1 MNTTGKGFGKRL
13 RKLRKAAGLT
23 QAALG
28 ASIGVSGVSINQ
40 YEAGVHEPREK
51 TAAKLMSFFEG
62 TKVTPPDQPVPK
74 KRGRPRKARPEV
86 HLGPKVKHRLTKR
99 DIEFE
104 EGRRFPRMDVTADG
118 RPKILDKRKRR
129 EEKAEAKD
137 RKADGAEIAKSPARH
152 GLVSGAWLDQQVESF
167 VHARGHVFQDGPV
180 RVVVMSRPD
189 VLALCKLMLEVGAV
203 RVE

>member
-28 ASIGVSGVSINQ
+28 EKVGVHPVSIAQ
-40 YEAGVHEPREK
+40 GETGVYKPSEK
-51 TAAKLMSFFEG
+51 SAAKLMAFFDG
-62 TKVTPPDQPVPK
+62 AKATPADPPVPK
-74 KRGRPRKARPEV
+74 KRGRPRKEKSEAQLDPKLAPPAAKVGRVKEETPAV
-86 HLGPKVKHRLTKR
+86 PGLGKT
-99 DIEFE
+99 
-104 EGRRFPRMDVTADG
+104 
-118 RPKILDKRKRR
+118 RKRGAVA
-129 EEKAEAKD
+129 EDEAEAEAKKSQD
-137 RKADGAEIAKSPARH
+137 QLGAERSPVRR
-152 GLVSGAWLDQQVESF
+152 GLVSGAWVDQQVESF
-167 VHARGHVFQDGPV
+167 VKARGHIFQDGPV

>member
-28 ASIGVSGVSINQ
+28 ASIGVSGVSIHQ

-51 TAAKLMSFFEG
+51 TAAKLMAFFDG
-62 TKVTPPDQPVPK
+62 AKATPADPPVPK
-74 KRGRPRKARPEV
+74 KRGRPRKAQPEQKS
-86 HLGPKVKHRLTKR
+86 PRLFIR
-99 DIEFE
+99 SGASSIM
-104 EGRRFPRMDVTADG
+104 FPETTIAVPCA
-118 RPKILDKRKRR
+118 
-129 EEKAEAKD
+129 EKAETKEHQD
-137 RKADGAEIAKSPARH
+137 RLGAARSPVHR
-152 GLVSGAWLDQQVESF
+152 GLVSGAWIDQQVESF
-167 VHARGHVFQDGPV
+167 VKTRGHIFQDGPV